1 MAVPKRKTSKER
13 KRKRRSHH
21 ALTAPNVVTCPECGE
36 ARMSHRACPACGFYN
51 GMKVIASKD

>member
-1 MAVPKRKTSKER
+1 MAVPKQKTSKER

-21 ALTAPNVVTCPECGE
+21 ALTAPNVITCPECGE

-51 GMKVIASKD
+51 GMKVVASKD

>member
-21 ALTAPNVVTCPECGE
+21 ALTAPNVITCPECGE

-51 GMKVIASKD
+51 GMKVVASKD